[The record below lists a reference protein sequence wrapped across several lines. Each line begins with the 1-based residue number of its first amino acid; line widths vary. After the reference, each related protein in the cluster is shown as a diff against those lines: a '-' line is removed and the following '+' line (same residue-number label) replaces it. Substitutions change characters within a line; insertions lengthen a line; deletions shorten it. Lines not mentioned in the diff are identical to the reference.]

1 MRLLR
6 SSAVLTALIAVP
18 LIGCGGDDG
27 PTVKPVDAKVFM
39 DAPPDTT
46 LPCAIPMNVPGG
58 TLGDANNRQSA
69 NWIRKNMAG
78 TTTFFAVTIPLD
90 MAQKNTVTLAVIK
103 QGASWPTNVDVNWTA
118 DPNSATGQAFSFM
131 DENYNQTSMTSDR
144 EYWASTGSIK
154 FTAIAQTADANIDF
168 TTTSANYREIDA
180 NGADVAGG
188 CTTTLGA
195 LTVFLKQMTTVNK
208 ETSEMP
214 ENWRRVIEERVDR
227 AMAQQ

>member
-6 SSAVLTALIAVP
+6 CSAVLTALLAVP

-46 LPCAIPMNVPGG
+46 LPCAIPMNQAGG
-58 TLGDANNRQSA
+58 TLGSDAMRQSA

-90 MAQKNTVTLAVIK
+90 MAQKNTLTLAVIK
-103 QGASWPTNVDVNWTA
+103 SGANWTTNAPLNWVA
-118 DPNSATGQAFSFM
+118 DPNAATAQAFAFM
-131 DENYNQTSMTSDR
+131 DENYNSTSMTSDR
-144 EYWASTGSIK
+144 TYWASSGSIQ
-154 FTAIAQTADANIDF
+154 FSQIAQTAGAKIDF
-168 TTTSANYREIDA
+168 VTTSSAFREIDA

-188 CTTTLGA
+188 CTSTVGA
-195 LTVFLKQMTTVNK
+195 ITGFLQQMTTITK

-214 ENWRRVIEERVDR
+214 ADWRHVIEQRVDR

>member
-6 SSAVLTALIAVP
+6 CSAVVTALLAVP

-46 LPCAIPMNVPGG
+46 LPCAIPMNQSGG
-58 TLGDANNRQSA
+58 SLGSDTMRQSA

-90 MAQKNTVTLAVIK
+90 MAQKNTLTLAVIK
-103 QGASWPTNVDVNWTA
+103 SGANWTTNVDIPWTA
-118 DPNSATGQAFSFM
+118 DPNAQTAAAFAFM
-131 DENYNQTSMTSDR
+131 DENYNMTSMTSDR
-144 EYWASTGSIK
+144 TYWASTGSIK
-154 FTAIAQTADANIDF
+154 FTQIAQTADANITF
-168 TTTSANYREIDA
+168 TTTASNFREIDA

-188 CTTTLGA
+188 CTSTVGA
-195 LTVFLKQMTTVNK
+195 LQGFLKQMTTITK

-214 ENWRRVIEERVDR
+214 ADWRHVIEQRVDR